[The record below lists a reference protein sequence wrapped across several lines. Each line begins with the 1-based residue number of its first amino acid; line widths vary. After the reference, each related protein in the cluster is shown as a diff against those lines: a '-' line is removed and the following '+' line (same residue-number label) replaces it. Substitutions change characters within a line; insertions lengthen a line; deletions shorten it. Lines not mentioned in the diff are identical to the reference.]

1 MPIAP
6 MNALVIMSDEHTRR
20 MSGCYGHPQVKTPN
34 LDRLAESGVRFDYGY
49 CNNPICVPSR
59 ANFLTGRYVH
69 QTGHWDNGHPY
80 IGHEAPSWGHRLGDA
95 GHQVTSIGKLH
106 YRFDEDDNG
115 LADSRVSLNV
125 LDGKG
130 DIFGC
135 MRWNTEPL
143 GFMTQNVLDAGAG
156 ECPYTRFDT
165 AVGDEAVSWL
175 NKEALEEAPGGGK
188 PWALFVSFAYPH
200 FPFIVPEEFKA
211 MYPNESVPLPH
222 QWDRPD
228 WPDHPFWD
236 DVREWRYATGGAPTD
251 EAVVRNAVSAYFGM
265 ITFMDHQVGRVLDAL
280 EASGQSGNTRII
292 YTSDHG
298 EMLGSYGLWGKSCMY
313 EDSVGVPFIVAG
325 PDIPAGRVSSQNV
338 SFVDCFPSILDCV
351 GVPLEEE
358 DADLPG
364 TSIWPI
370 ATGESTPD
378 RIVFAEY
385 HALFSTVGN
394 YMVRDDRYKLIYYA
408 GNKYPPNLF
417 DLQEDPSEL
426 NDLGQYVSHP
436 TRAAREL
443 PAGSGAGSAG
453 DHLAGAAESSAHS
466 AGPATSDADT
476 DYVAIIARLEA
487 ELRKICDPEAVN
499 QRAFADQRAMV
510 ERHGGEEVLLA
521 RGLEINFSPAPG
533 FM

>member
-1 MPIAP
+1 MPSQP

-20 MSGCYGHPQVKTPN
+20 MSGCYGHPQVQTPN
-34 LDRLAESGVRFDYGY
+34 IDRLAESGMRFDHGY

-69 QTGHWDNGHPY
+69 ETGNWDNGHPY
-80 IGHEAPSWGHRLGDA
+80 IGHEAPSWGHRLGA
-95 GHQVTSIGKLH
+95 EGHQVTSIGKLH
-106 YRFDEDDNG
+106 YRSDDDDNG

-135 MRWNTEPL
+135 MRWHTEPL
-143 GFMTQNVLDAGAG
+143 PFMVNNVLEAGAG

-175 NKEALEEAPGGGK
+175 NKEGLAEDK

-211 MYPNESVPLPH
+211 MYPNDSVLLPH

-236 DVREWRYATGGAPTD
+236 DVREWRYALDGAPID
-251 EAVVRNAVSAYFGM
+251 EAAVRNAVSAYFGM
-265 ITFMDHQVGRVLDAL
+265 ISFLDNQIGRVLGAL
-280 EASGQSGNTRII
+280 EESGQTDNTRII

-298 EMLGSYGLWGKSCMY
+298 EMAGSYGLWGKSCMY
-313 EDSVGVPFIVAG
+313 EDSAGVPFIVAG
-325 PDIPAGRVSSQNV
+325 PDLPTGQVSDQNV
-338 SFVDCFPSILDCV
+338 SLIDCFPSILDCV
-351 GVPLEEE
+351 GVPLGEE

-364 TSIWPI
+364 TSLWPI
-370 ATGESTPD
+370 ARGEESPD
-378 RIVFAEY
+378 RIAFAEY

-394 YMVRDDRYKLIYYA
+394 YMVKDDRYKLVYYA

-417 DLQEDPSEL
+417 DLQKDPSEL
-426 NDLGQYVSHP
+426 VDLGQD
-436 TRAAREL
+436 
-443 PAGSGAGSAG
+443 PAY
-453 DHLAGAAESSAHS
+453 
-466 AGPATSDADT
+466 ADT
-476 DYVAIIARLEA
+476 ITRLET
-487 ELRKICDPEAVN
+487 ELRKVCNPEAVN
-499 QRAFADQRAMV
+499 EQAFADQRAMV
-510 ERHGGEEVLLA
+510 DRHGGEATLLA
-521 RGLEINFSPAPG
+521 QGLEINFSPAPG